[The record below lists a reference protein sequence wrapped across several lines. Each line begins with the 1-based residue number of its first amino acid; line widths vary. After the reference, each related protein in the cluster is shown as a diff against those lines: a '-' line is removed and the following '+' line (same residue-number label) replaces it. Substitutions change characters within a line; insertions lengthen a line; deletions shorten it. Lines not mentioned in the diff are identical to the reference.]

1 MLNNNVEIINTWKN
15 KEAYNMIFNNR
26 VAVVTGSAQGIGLS
40 IAKRL
45 AKEGVKV
52 VVTDINIDKVNEAVA
67 EIKNNDGEAF
77 GLICDVVNRE
87 EVKTLGEKVIEKYGR
102 IDILVNNAGI
112 TRDSSFKKMTDE
124 HWDAVLN
131 VNLKSVFIVSQELS
145 KYMEINKYGRII
157 SLSSVVA
164 LSGNFGQA
172 NYSAA
177 KAGIIGLTKT
187 LAMELGK
194 KGITVN
200 AIAPGF
206 IETTMTQEIPEKIR
220 MEIIASIPV
229 GRPGSPEDI
238 AAATAFLAS
247 EEAGFISGVTLS
259 VNGAMYRS

>member
-1 MLNNNVEIINTWKN
+1 
-15 KEAYNMIFNNR
+15 MIFNNR
-26 VAVVTGSAQGIGLS
+26 VAVVTGSTQGIGFA

-52 VVTDINIDKVNEAVA
+52 VVTSRNIDKVNEAVD
-67 EIKNNDGEAF
+67 EIINDGGEAF
-77 GLICDVVNRE
+77 GIKCNVTNRE
-87 EVKTLGEKVIEKYGR
+87 EVNVLGEKVIEKYGS

-124 HWDAVLN
+124 QWDEVLDSD
-131 VNLKSVFIVSQELS
+131 LKSVFIVTQELS
-145 KYMEINKYGRII
+145 KYMELNKYGRII
-157 SLSSVVA
+157 NLSSVVG

-187 LAMELGK
+187 LSTELGK

-206 IETTMTQEIPEKIR
+206 IETAMTQEIPEKIR
-220 MEIIASIPV
+220 TEIIASIPV
-229 GRPGSPEDI
+229 GRAGEPEDI

-259 VNGAMYRS
+259 INGAMYRS

>member
-1 MLNNNVEIINTWKN
+1 
-15 KEAYNMIFNNR
+15 MIFNNR
-26 VAVVTGSAQGIGLS
+26 VAVVTGSTQGIGLA

-52 VVTDINIDKVNEAVA
+52 VVTSRNIDKVNEAVD
-67 EIKNNDGEAF
+67 EIINDGGEAF
-77 GLICDVVNRE
+77 GIKCNVTNRE
-87 EVKTLGEKVIEKYGR
+87 EVKALGEKVIEKYGS

-112 TRDSSFKKMTDE
+112 TKDSSFKRMTDE
-124 HWDAVLN
+124 QWDVVLDSD
-131 VNLKSVFIVSQELS
+131 LKSVFIVTQELS
-145 KYMEINKYGRII
+145 KYMELNKYGRII
-157 SLSSVVA
+157 NLSSVVG

-187 LAMELGK
+187 LSVELGK

-206 IETTMTQEIPEKIR
+206 IETAMTQEIPEKIR
-220 MEIIASIPV
+220 TEIIASIPV
-229 GRPGSPEDI
+229 GRAGEPEDI
-238 AAATAFLAS
+238 ASATAFLAS

-259 VNGAMYRS
+259 INGAMYRS

>member
-1 MLNNNVEIINTWKN
+1 
-15 KEAYNMIFNNR
+15 MIFNNR
-26 VAVVTGSAQGIGLS
+26 VAVVTGSTQGIGLA

-52 VVTDINIDKVNEAVA
+52 VVTSRNIDKVNKAVC
-67 EIKNNDGEAF
+67 EIKNDGGEAF
-77 GLICDVVNRE
+77 GLKCDVTNRE
-87 EVKTLGEKVIEKYGR
+87 EVKALGEKVIEEYGS
-102 IDILVNNAGI
+102 IDILVNNAGV
-112 TRDSSFKKMTDE
+112 TKDSSFKKMTDE
-124 HWDAVLN
+124 QWDEVLDSD
-131 VNLKSVFIVSQELS
+131 LKSVFIVTQELS
-145 KYMEINKYGRII
+145 KYMELNKYGRII
-157 SLSSVVA
+157 NLSSVVGLA
-164 LSGNFGQA
+164 GNFGQA

-206 IETTMTQEIPEKIR
+206 IETAMTEEIPEKIR
-220 MEIIASIPV
+220 AEIISSIPV
-229 GRPGSPEDI
+229 NRPGQPEEI

>member
-1 MLNNNVEIINTWKN
+1 
-15 KEAYNMIFNNR
+15 MIFNNR
-26 VAVVTGSAQGIGLS
+26 VAVVTGSTQGIGLA

-52 VVTDINIDKVNEAVA
+52 VVTSRNIDKVNEAVD
-67 EIKNNDGEAF
+67 EIINDGGEAF
-77 GLICDVVNRE
+77 GIKCNVTNRE
-87 EVKTLGEKVIEKYGR
+87 EVKALGEKVIEKYGS

-112 TRDSSFKKMTDE
+112 TKDSSFKWMTDE
-124 HWDAVLN
+124 QWDVVLDSD
-131 VNLKSVFIVSQELS
+131 LKSVFIVTQELS
-145 KYMEINKYGRII
+145 KYMELNKYGRII
-157 SLSSVVA
+157 NLSSVVG

-187 LAMELGK
+187 LSVELGK

-206 IETTMTQEIPEKIR
+206 IETAMTQEIPEKIR
-220 MEIIASIPV
+220 TEIIASIPV
-229 GRPGSPEDI
+229 GRAGEPEDI
-238 AAATAFLAS
+238 ASATAFLAS

-259 VNGAMYRS
+259 INGAMYRS

>member
-1 MLNNNVEIINTWKN
+1 
-15 KEAYNMIFNNR
+15 MIFNNR
-26 VAVVTGSAQGIGLS
+26 VAVVTGSTQGIGLA

-52 VVTDINIDKVNEAVA
+52 VVTSRNADKVNEAVA
-67 EIKNNDGEAF
+67 EIKNDGGEAF
-77 GLICDVVNRE
+77 GLKCNVTNRE
-87 EVKTLGEKVIEKYGR
+87 EVKALGEKVIEKYGS

-124 HWDAVLN
+124 QWDEVIDSD
-131 VNLKSVFIVSQELS
+131 LKSVFIVTQELS
-145 KYMEINKYGRII
+145 KYMELNKYGRII
-157 SLSSVVA
+157 SLSSVVG

-187 LAMELGK
+187 LSMELGK

-206 IETTMTQEIPEKIR
+206 IETAMTQEIPEKIR
-220 MEIIASIPV
+220 NEIIASIPV
-229 GRPGSPEDI
+229 GRPGEPEDI

-247 EEAGFISGVTLS
+247 EEAGFVSGVTLS
-259 VNGAMYRS
+259 INGAMYRS

>member
-1 MLNNNVEIINTWKN
+1 
-15 KEAYNMIFNNR
+15 MIFNNR
-26 VAVVTGSAQGIGLS
+26 VAVVTGSTKGIGLS

-52 VVTDINIDKVNEAVA
+52 VVTSRNIGKINEAVA
-67 EIKNNDGEAF
+67 EIKNEGGEAF
-77 GLICDVVNRE
+77 GLKCDVTNRE
-87 EVKTLGEKVIEKYGR
+87 EVKALGEKVIEKYGS

-112 TRDSSFKKMTDE
+112 TKDSSFKKMTDE
-124 HWDAVLN
+124 QWDEVLDSD
-131 VNLKSVFIVSQELS
+131 LKSVFIVTQELS
-145 KYMEINKYGRII
+145 KYMELNRYGRILN
-157 SLSSVVA
+157 LSSVVG
-164 LSGNFGQA
+164 LSGNYGQS

-206 IETTMTQEIPEKIR
+206 IETAMTQEIPENIR
-220 MEIIASIPV
+220 MEIVASIPV

-238 AAATAFLAS
+238 AAATAYLVS

>member
-1 MLNNNVEIINTWKN
+1 
-15 KEAYNMIFNNR
+15 MIFNSR
-26 VAVVTGSAQGIGLS
+26 VAVVTGSTQGIGLA

-52 VVTDINIDKVNEAVA
+52 VVTSRNIDKVNEAVD
-67 EIKNNDGEAF
+67 EIINDGGEAF
-77 GLICDVVNRE
+77 GIKCNVTNRE
-87 EVKTLGEKVIEKYGR
+87 EVKALGEKVIEKYGS

-112 TRDSSFKKMTDE
+112 TKDSSFKRMTDE
-124 HWDAVLN
+124 QWDVVLDSD
-131 VNLKSVFIVSQELS
+131 LKSVFIVTQELS
-145 KYMEINKYGRII
+145 KYMELNKYGRII
-157 SLSSVVA
+157 NLSSVVG

-187 LAMELGK
+187 LSVELGK

-206 IETTMTQEIPEKIR
+206 IETAMTQEIPEKIR
-220 MEIIASIPV
+220 TEIIASIPV
-229 GRPGSPEDI
+229 GRAGEPEDI
-238 AAATAFLAS
+238 ASATAFLAS

-259 VNGAMYRS
+259 INGAMYRS

>member
-1 MLNNNVEIINTWKN
+1 MV
-15 KEAYNMIFNNR
+15 FNNR
-26 VAVVTGSAQGIGLS
+26 VAVVTGSAQGIGLA

-52 VVTDINIDKVNEAVA
+52 AVTSRNIDKVNQAVR
-67 EIKNNDGEAF
+67 EIESDGGEAF
-77 GLICDVVNRE
+77 GFKCDVTNRE
-87 EVKTLGEKVIEKYGR
+87 EVKALGEKVIEKYGS

-112 TRDSSFKKMTDE
+112 TKDSSFKKMTDE
-124 HWDAVLN
+124 QWDEVLN
-131 VNLKSVFIVSQELS
+131 SDLKSVFIATQELS
-145 KYMEINKYGRII
+145 KYMELNKYGRII
-157 SLSSVVA
+157 NLSSVVG

-187 LAMELGK
+187 LAIELGK

-206 IETTMTQEIPEKIR
+206 IETAMTLAIPEKIR
-220 MEIIASIPV
+220 TDIIAGIPA
-229 GRPGSPEDI
+229 GRPGKPEDI
-238 AAATAFLAS
+238 AAAAAFLAS

-259 VNGAMYRS
+259 INGAMYIS

>member
-1 MLNNNVEIINTWKN
+1 
-15 KEAYNMIFNNR
+15 MIFNNR
-26 VAVVTGSAQGIGLS
+26 VAVVTGSAQGIGLA

-52 VVTDINIDKVNEAVA
+52 VVTSRNIDKVNKAVA
-67 EIKNNDGEAF
+67 EIKNDGGEAF
-77 GLICDVVNRE
+77 GLKCNVTNRE
-87 EVKTLGEKVIEKYGR
+87 EVKALGEKVIEKYGS

-112 TRDSSFKKMTDE
+112 TKDSSFKKMTDE
-124 HWDAVLN
+124 QWDDVLN
-131 VNLKSVFIVSQELS
+131 SDLKSVFIVTQELS
-145 KYMEINKYGRII
+145 KYMELNRYGRILN
-157 SLSSVVA
+157 LSSVVG

-200 AIAPGF
+200 AVAPGF
-206 IETTMTQEIPEKIR
+206 IETAMTQEIPEKIKT
-220 MEIIASIPV
+220 EIIASIPV
-229 GRPGSPEDI
+229 GRPGEPEDI
-238 AAATAFLAS
+238 AAAVAFLAS

>member
-1 MLNNNVEIINTWKN
+1 
-15 KEAYNMIFNNR
+15 MIFNNR
-26 VAVVTGSAQGIGLS
+26 VAVVTGSTQGIGLA

-52 VVTDINIDKVNEAVA
+52 VVTSRNIDKVNEAVA
-67 EIKNNDGEAF
+67 EIKNDGGEAF
-77 GLICDVVNRE
+77 GLKCNVTNRE
-87 EVKTLGEKVIEKYGR
+87 EVKILGEKIIEKYGS
-102 IDILVNNAGI
+102 IDILINNAGI
-112 TRDSSFKKMTDE
+112 TKDSSFKKMTDE
-124 HWDAVLN
+124 QWDEVLN
-131 VNLKSVFIVSQELS
+131 SDLKSVFIVTQELS
-145 KYMEINKYGRII
+145 KYMELNRYGRILN
-157 SLSSVVA
+157 LSSVVG
-164 LSGNFGQA
+164 LSGNYGQS

-206 IETTMTQEIPEKIR
+206 IETAMTQEIPEKIR
-220 MEIIASIPV
+220 TEIVASIPV
-229 GRPGSPEDI
+229 GRPGTPEDI
-238 AAATAFLAS
+238 AAAAAFFAS